1 MVNKIAFIFPG
12 QGSQKTGMGKD
23 LFDNYEIAREVFARV
38 DVAVGKSVS
47 KLCFEGPDEDLK
59 LTINTQ
65 PALLAVSLAA
75 LETLKSEATKVG
87 LTLEPSCL
95 AGHSLG
101 EYGALY
107 CSGALDL
114 KTVMGAISKRA
125 ELMNTAASKT
135 KGAMS
140 AVLGLNAQAISEALE
155 GVKEGYVG
163 VANYN
168 DPSQTVITGEPQA
181 IETAGEA
188 LKAAGAKRVI
198 PLPVSGAFHSELM
211 RDAGEQFGE
220 FVATL
225 DIKEA
230 KVPVITNVDAVLT
243 TDAQELKAK
252 MSKQIYSS
260 VQWVKTIEQ
269 MLAQGVDTFI
279 EIGEGKVLAGLN
291 KKMCPETV
299 RTFNVYDKLSL
310 EATLEGLKNG

>member
-1 MVNKIAFIFPG
+1 MSKVAFIFPG

-23 LFDNYEIAREVFARV
+23 LYDNYEAAREVFASIDSAAGREI
-38 DVAVGKSVS
+38 S

-65 PALLAVSLAA
+65 PALLAVSVVA
-75 LETLKSEATKVG
+75 LEVLKSEMTKAGVSIEQ
-87 LTLEPSCL
+87 TLV

-107 CSGALDL
+107 ASGALDL
-114 KTVMGAISKRA
+114 EGVMGAISKRA
-125 ELMNTAASKT
+125 ELMNDAAT
-135 KGAMS
+135 KSGGAMS
-140 AVLGLNAQAISEALE
+140 AVLGLDADVIAAILSNIQ
-155 GVKEGYVG
+155 GQVG

-168 DPSQTVITGEPQA
+168 DPSQTVITGEA
-181 IETAGEA
+181 AAVEAAGEA

-211 RDAGEQFGE
+211 HDAGEEFGK
-220 FVATL
+220 FAATL
-225 DIKEA
+225 DIKDTEI
-230 KVPVITNVDAVLT
+230 PVITNVDAAPT
-243 TDAQELKAK
+243 QSAEELRSK

-260 VQWVKTIEQ
+260 VQWVKTIGE
-269 MLAQGVDTFI
+269 MLKAGVDTFI

-299 RTFNVYDKLSL
+299 RTFNVYDKQSL
-310 EATLEGLKNG
+310 EATIEGLKNG